1 MDGERFITSTKIQLD
16 NELDLT
22 LRPKNLSEYIGQ
34 EKVKKNLEV
43 YINAARA
50 RGECLD
56 HVLLYGPP
64 GLGKTTIAH
73 IIANEMNANIK
84 VVSGPALSS
93 MLDIVS
99 ILTGIEEGDILF
111 IDEIHRVNKTV
122 EEALYSAMEDFRLDI
137 VQGKGPGARTLKL
150 PVNKFTLVGA
160 TTRTGMLTGPMR
172 DRFGVICRL
181 EMYSLEELST
191 IIRRSSGILKI
202 ETDEDACEELA
213 RRSRGTPRIANRILK
228 RVRDFAQVMGNGRID
243 LNITNKAL
251 SMIGVDDLGE
261 AEGRFSIAY
270 IPEEG
275 MAEELATHIGEDGKL
290 YFFVEHFSHYAVVD
304 ITPVVAVPGFAWW
317 WILVVIGGCAVIV
330 LIGMLLARYRRVYEL
345 NYVNGGIAPQKLRE
359 SSLIDLPLPER
370 EDEVFDGWYYDEE
383 FRDRALLTTMP
394 KQNLILFAKW
404 RRMTDEERIVRDR
417 KRAEAAAAAAEG
429 FHHAEPP
436 KEELHKEEPPREI
449 EEDE

>member
-1 MDGERFITSTKIQLD
+1 MIWTEKDSSQVQKIQLD

-34 EKVKKNLEV
+34 EKVKKKSRV

-202 ETDEDACEELA
+202 ETDEDACAELA

-251 SMIGVDDLGE
+251 SMIGVDDLGLDENDRSVLE
-261 AEGRFSIAY
+261 ALTVKFS
-270 IPEEG
+270 
-275 MAEELATHIGEDGKL
+275 GK
-290 YFFVEHFSHYAVVD
+290 
-304 ITPVVAVPGFAWW
+304 PVG
-317 WILVVIGGCAVIV
+317 LDT
-330 LIGMLLARYRRVYEL
+330 L
-345 NYVNGGIAPQKLRE
+345 
-359 SSLIDLPLPER
+359 
-370 EDEVFDGWYYDEE
+370 
-383 FRDRALLTTMP
+383 
-394 KQNLILFAKW
+394 
-404 RRMTDEERIVRDR
+404 
-417 KRAEAAAAAAEG
+417 AAATNEDAGTIEDVIEPYLIQLG
-429 FHHAEPP
+429 FISRTPRGRMAMPLAYKHLGLEPP
-436 KEELHKEEPPREI
+436 ESVQ
-449 EEDE
+449 